1 MVSATDWVSSV
12 VVETKKDG
20 SLRICIDPRPLNKA
34 LKRCHY
40 PMPVVDDILPDLAHA
55 KVFSVL
61 DLKSGFWHVQ
71 LDDSSSTLTTMGTPF
86 GWFRWKRLPA
96 GIWSCPSSRGFP
108 TEA

>member
-1 MVSATDWVSSV
+1 MPLRRYPIALKDKLGRELERLESLEVLERVVSATDWVSSV

-20 SLRICIDPRPLNKA
+20 YLRMCIDPRPLNKV

-40 PMPVVDDILPDLAHA
+40 PMPVVDDILPDFAHA

-71 LDDSSSTLTTMGTPF
+71 LDAAQV
-86 GWFRWKRLPA
+86 R
-96 GIWSCPSSRGFP
+96 
-108 TEA
+108 